1 LRFTNGTVKHVTFS
15 PPRPAVILLIDG
27 HDEDREYWV
36 DRLNLWASEY
46 VILQAHNGSTGLALC
61 RSRQIDCVI
70 VEIDLPDMSGFEVL
84 IKLVPRARHPEIAVI
99 MLSRTYL
106 VPMAELAR
114 KNGAQECLFKSGV
127 SGDQLVT
134 AIRKAIAFVGPRKDY
149 RRSTV

>member
-1 LRFTNGTVKHVTFS
+1 VAIV
-15 PPRPAVILLIDG
+15 PATLTTILLIDG

-46 VILQAHNGSTGLALC
+46 IVLQAHNGSSGLALC
-61 RSRQIDCVI
+61 RLRQIDCVV

-84 IKLVPRARHPEIAVI
+84 VELVPRASHPEVAVI

-114 KNGAQECLFKSGV
+114 KNGASRVPVQVSCL
-127 SGDQLVT
+127 
-134 AIRKAIAFVGPRKDY
+134 R
-149 RRSTV
+149 